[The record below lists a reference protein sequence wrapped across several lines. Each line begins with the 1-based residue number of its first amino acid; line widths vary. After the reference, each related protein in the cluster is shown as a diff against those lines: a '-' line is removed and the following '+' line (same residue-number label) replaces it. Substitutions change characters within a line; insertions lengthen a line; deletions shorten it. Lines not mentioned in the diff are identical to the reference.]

1 MMKTLRWLAVAGI
14 MSLPLI
20 AYSGQDAPQT
30 DSGTPAQPLQ
40 SAQDFSD
47 IKDEK
52 MRSAAMFEEL
62 GKVIQHPRCMN
73 CHPAGNQPLQGMDMT
88 VHEPPVQRGPA
99 NFGSPGMECN
109 TCHQSENVTLAAQ
122 AEDIKSVPGNPKWH
136 LAPIEMA
143 WVGKSLTQICEQIK
157 DKERNGN
164 KTMEE
169 MIHHMAKDDLVG
181 WGWKPGEGREP
192 APGTQKSFGELFE
205 AWVHSGAHCPSA

>member
-1 MMKTLRWLAVAGI
+1 MKTLQWLTVAGI
-14 MSLPLI
+14 LSLPLI
-20 AYSGQDAPQT
+20 AYSGQDSSSESAA
-30 DSGTPAQPLQ
+30 GTPAESLR
-40 SAQDFSD
+40 SAQDFAD
-47 IKDEK
+47 INNEEK
-52 MRSAAMFEEL
+52 RSAAMFEEL

-88 VHEPPVQRGPA
+88 VHEPPVERGPA
-99 NFGSPGMECN
+99 NFGTPGMECN

-122 AEDIKSVPGNPKWH
+122 AKDIKSVPGNPKWH